1 MPMSPLPNCAVSD
14 SLPLPAG
21 SPSSVTIVVLLPP
34 PPQAASNAA
43 SEVPPPTAM
52 KFRRDTESSC
62 CMVRLPDSWLLALQ
76 YAVARVAD
84 QRRVVLLD
92 EDQDHGADAEEDGDR
107 GEDPHR
113 AQRGAVLL
121 GDADLGVQG
130 RDAAG
135 AEDDQGD
142 AVEAEAD
149 ADHEVRPAGRV
160 RGED

>member
-34 PPQAASNAA
+34 PPQAARNAA

-84 QRRVVLLD
+84 QRGGLLLE
-92 EDQDHGADAEEDGDR
+92 EDQNRAPDPEEDAAR
-107 GEDPHR
+107 GEYPHR
-113 AQRGAVLL
+113 AKRGAFLL
-121 GDADLGVQG
+121 GYADLGVQG

-135 AEDDQGD
+135 AED
-142 AVEAEAD
+142 
-149 ADHEVRPAGRV
+149 
-160 RGED
+160 